1 MASFDEL
8 IHSIQKD
15 GNDGKVFEKF
25 IKIFL
30 KNDAYWKTQVADVWM
45 WEEYP
50 DKWSK
55 DIGTDLVFR
64 DKDGYNWAV
73 QVKCYDEKYYIS
85 KEDLDSFLSHSSNK
99 RIQKKLII
107 ASTNNLG
114 PNARNVIEEHDKP
127 VTLFLRD
134 SFINSQYPFPV
145 HYKNTN
151 RISHKKPNTPHPY
164 QVEAITN
171 VINGFKSN
179 NRGQLIM
186 ACGTGKTLT
195 SLWIKEGLKSNL
207 TLYLVPSL
215 NLLSQVAREWSYNS
229 NIKID
234 VLCICSDKSVGKR
247 SYDEI
252 EEKLTDAPFNVQNDE
267 KDIIHF
273 IKSRGNKVIFCTY
286 HSLPILKKIHKNT
299 SIPGFELI
307 IADEAHKVASERIE
321 KNYYS
326 IVLDN
331 KYVRYK
337 KILFCTATPRT
348 YKDHIKKRAKARGQE
363 LSGMEDKKLFGI
375 PFHTLSFSEAIYH
388 KPKPLLTPYQVVVMG
403 VDSDEISKKIIEREL
418 VKDSSGKVN
427 TDAESLANLIG
438 TLKAIKK
445 NDISKIITFHTKVNY
460 AQKFSEEILSLNEN
474 FKSKDFPKAKLFT
487 DYVKGKGMSS
497 FERSKKIKKL
507 EINKKDEIRLISNA
521 RCLGEG
527 IDVPTLDGIAFINPK
542 YSLIDIV
549 QQVGRAIRKSKN
561 KTIGTIILPVFI
573 KDGDNAM
580 ETIENSNFEKIW
592 WVLNALKSHDS
603 HLVEELNELR
613 TKLGKRKKNPPG
625 GDSLPPELTID
636 LPEKYDEKFINALKT
651 LIIERT
657 SSSWYYWYG
666 KLVDY
671 FNEYGDSEVPSRWK
685 NDKKL
690 ASWCGTQRVKD
701 TKHTKNQKE
710 LLEKVNFRIET
721 KKVNNKRTW
730 KEQFLR
736 VKAFYKKHNHFQ
748 IPRSDSIKFSS
759 VYEGLGNWM
768 KKQRKFYHE
777 DKLTDD
783 KVKKLNSINFTWDP
797 IKDNDLNK
805 AIELKEFL
813 IKNKRYPIRDKGKRS
828 TDEGFL
834 EGWLV
839 DMRQRKKGTKNR
851 KYESKIN
858 EEVVKILESIPEFSW
873 EPNEDNWLNNYV
885 IAKKYW
891 LKNNKKWIFPETPR
905 GVKKHPVQDWCIN
918 VRSTRKKYPKFLN
931 EKKVKLLD
939 DINFIWDLREENFN
953 EILNL
958 LIKFKKKYGNFQ
970 IRGTYEHNVFS
981 KKLVNWSNNL
991 RLLRFSDTELKTL
1004 SKIGFNIKKLK
1015 KLRDHKSG

>member
-1 MASFDEL
+1 MTSFDKL

-15 GNDGKVFEKF
+15 GNDGKAFEKF

-30 KNDAYWKTQVADVWM
+30 KTDAYWKTQVRDVWM

-64 DKDGYNWAV
+64 DKYGYNWAV

-134 SFINSQYPFPV
+134 SFLNSQYPFPV
-145 HYKNTN
+145 HYKNIKRN
-151 RISHKKPNTPHPY
+151 SNKKPNTPHPY
-164 QVEAITN
+164 QAEAITN
-171 VINGFKSN
+171 VVNGFKSN

-252 EEKLTDAPFNVQNDE
+252 EEKLIDAPFNVQNDE

-286 HSLPILKKIHKNT
+286 HSLPILKRIHKNT

-445 NDISKIITFHTKVNY
+445 YDISKIITFHTKVDY

-507 EINKKDEIRLISNA
+507 EINKKNEIRLISNA

-580 ETIENSNFEKIW
+580 EIIENSNFEKIW

-613 TKLGKRKKNPPG
+613 TKLGKRKINPPG
-625 GDSLPPELTID
+625 GDSLTPELTID
-636 LPEKYDEKFINALKT
+636 LPEKYDEEFINALKT

-671 FNEYGDSEVPSRWK
+671 FNEYGDSEVPARWK

-690 ASWCGTQRVKD
+690 AAWCGTQRVKD

-710 LLEKVNFRIET
+710 LLDKVNFRFET
-721 KKVNNKRTW
+721 RKVKNKYTW
-730 KEQFLR
+730 DEQFER
-736 VKAFYKKHNHFQ
+736 VKNFYSKGITF
-748 IPRSDSIKFSS
+748 IPRNDSPSYKDTFESLSSWIKSQRRLNKK
-759 VYEGLGNWM
+759 GLLS
-768 KKQRKFYHE
+768 KQKI
-777 DKLTDD
+777 KM
-783 KVKKLNSINFTWDP
+783 LNSINFIWDP
-797 IKDNDLNK
+797 IFENDTYFAN
-805 AIELKEFL
+805 ELINFVK
-813 IKNKRYPIRDKGKRS
+813 KNKRFPSRDTGGKRIS
-828 TDEGFL
+828 SEAKI
-834 EGWLV
+834 EGWLTSL
-839 DMRQRKKGTKNR
+839 RQRKR
-851 KYESKIN
+851 KIN
-858 EEVVKILESIPEFSW
+858 NDIDEKIIFLVEKINNFSW
-873 EPNEDNWLNNYV
+873 DPKEDEWMNNYE

-905 GVKKHPVQDWCIN
+905 GGKQHPVQAWC
-918 VRSTRKKYPKFLN
+918 TRIRLTTKQYPKSLT
-931 EKKVKLLD
+931 EKKGELLN
-939 DINFIWDLREENFN
+939 DINFIWDTREVKFN
-953 EILNL
+953 EILSL
-958 LIKFKKKYGNFQ
+958 LIQFKKKYGNFK
-970 IRGTYEHNVFS
+970 IRGTEEHNSFS

-991 RLLRFSDTELKTL
+991 GKLKFNYRELESL
-1004 SKIGFNIKKLK
+1004 SKIGFDIKKLK
-1015 KLRDHKSG
+1015 KIESA